1 MKIGFLLLAIL
12 IAYSGVSNAQLSNAK
27 FDVEVELVYLNV
39 SNVKDLDG
47 IEDLYGKILLD
58 KQTSAR
64 SKTLT
69 SSLDFW
75 NEGGALTGGGTYPP
89 GKYNINKKI
98 KIFTGLTFDELK
110 NIILYAGGKLYDDEG
125 YPFNLEFKC
134 FECSAVTNL
143 RRLSFME
150 YTSTQNSIN
159 ALVVNIKP
167 QALKFGADNLFE
179 LNYYENGI
187 KENGLATFFWRV
199 WVTPYY

>member
-1 MKIGFLLLAIL
+1 MKIRFLLLAIL

-47 IEDLYGKILLD
+47 TEDLFGIIQLD

-75 NEGGALTGGGTYPP
+75 NEGGALAGRKYPP
-89 GKYNINKKI
+89 GRHNINKKI

-110 NIILYAGGKLYDDEG
+110 NIILYAGGKLHDYEA
-125 YPFNLEFKC
+125 YPFSLEFKC

-143 RRLSFME
+143 RRLSFMD